1 MRVLYVS
8 LCAERKRERDRQT
21 DIDRD
26 IQTYRDRDI
35 DRQRERVGVKHWIKI
50 ESQIGREDKWT
61 EMDAKIQKRQRD
73 ADRNKDTG
81 SGKGIKGRKQNGMKE
96 RN

>member
-1 MRVLYVS
+1 MLVFVQR
-8 LCAERKRERDRQT
+8 ERERDRQT
-21 DIDRD
+21 DIDRHRQRYTD
-26 IQTYRDRDI
+26 IQRQRYR
-35 DRQRERVGVKHWIKI
+35 QTERERVGVKHWIKI

-81 SGKGIKGRKQNGMKE
+81 SGKGIKSRKQNGMKE